1 MQNDTPA
8 QKLPTPPNDQALCLS
23 AADVRKTLSRI
34 NPRKA
39 AGPDNIPGRV
49 LKDCAAQLTDV
60 LTDIFNTSLSQAVIP
75 TCLKST
81 TIIPVPKKS
90 PVSCLND
97 YRPIALTPI
106 MMKCFER
113 LVMQKIKNSLPN
125 TLDPLQFAYRP
136 NRSTDDAISSTLH
149 LALTHLE
156 NKDSY
161 VRMLFIDFSSAFNT
175 IIPQQLINKLNLLG
189 LNNSLCNWILDFL
202 TGRPQSVCVGHNTS
216 STTTLSTGAPQ
227 GCVLSPLLFT
237 LLTHDCT
244 AKFSSNHIIKFA
256 DDTTVVGLISNNDET
271 HYREEVAQL
280 AEWCGANNLSLNV
293 EKTKE
298 VVMDFRRRN
307 STDHPPLTIDSST
320 VERVSST
327 NSWGCTSRRISPG
340 PPTPC
345 HSPRRHN
352 SAYTFS
358 AGWKEQVSHHP
369 SSPHSTGAPL
379 RVCWPAASLS
389 GTGTAVL
396 LTARPCSGQWTR
408 LQRSSV
414 PLSHPSWT
422 FSLHDAPAKPTA
434 SWRTPPT
441 PPTVSSS
448 SYHQEDGS
456 GASEPAP
463 PDCSTAFSPRLWEPW
478 TQTTPPPSE
487 TPCKP
492 LPPETWTPPPPSKH
506 PPPPTL
512 PHQRKNC
519 ETFFVQFKCATH
531 RWVGLYKPPVVTHS
545 PLCTRHFSYIAICTQ
560 SKKDSEIYVCLH
572 AHAPLQIILYC
583 SPASCL
589 THNVSLCT
597 CTVFM
602 WSIRIVCIFYLYL
615 SCIG

>member
-1 MQNDTPA
+1 
-8 QKLPTPPNDQALCLS
+8 
-23 AADVRKTLSRI
+23 
-34 NPRKA
+34 
-39 AGPDNIPGRV
+39 
-49 LKDCAAQLTDV
+49 
-60 LTDIFNTSLSQAVIP
+60 
-75 TCLKST
+75 
-81 TIIPVPKKS
+81 
-90 PVSCLND
+90 
-97 YRPIALTPI
+97 
-106 MMKCFER
+106 
-113 LVMQKIKNSLPN
+113 
-125 TLDPLQFAYRP
+125 
-136 NRSTDDAISSTLH
+136 
-149 LALTHLE
+149 
-156 NKDSY
+156 
-161 VRMLFIDFSSAFNT
+161 MLFIDFSSAFNT

-202 TGRPQSVCVGHNTS
+202 TGRPQSVRVGHNTS

-280 AEWCGANNLSLNV
+280 AEWCGVNNLSLNV

-298 VVMDFRRRN
+298 VVMDFRRN
-307 STDHPPLTIDSST
+307 SVDHPPLTIDSST

-327 NSWGCTSRRISPG
+327 KFLGCTSQRISPG

-369 SSPHSTGAPL
+369 SSTHSTGAPS

-396 LTARPCSGQWTR
+396 LTARPSSGQWTR

-448 SYHQEDGS
+448 SYHQEDGT

-478 TQTTPPPSE
+478 TQITPPASE
-487 TPCKP
+487 TPCNP
-492 LPPETWTPPPPSKH
+492 LPPETWTI
-506 PPPPTL
+506 
-512 PHQRKNC
+512 
-519 ETFFVQFKCATH
+519 
-531 RWVGLYKPPVVTHS
+531 S
-545 PLCTRHFSYIAICTQ
+545 P
-560 SKKDSEIYVCLH
+560 
-572 AHAPLQIILYC
+572 PLQT
-583 SPASCL
+583 SPNL
-589 THNVSLCT
+589 TTPKNKMSTFLCNPSVLHT
-597 CTVFM
+597 GEWACTNH
-602 WSIRIVCIFYLYL
+602 L
-615 SCIG
+615 